1 MIISQYPVKMLV
13 FSLVAAFLIVPAG
26 GCARTV
32 STDPLEKQVAG
43 TPSDQVPLIPQ
54 KITVVSDLPV
64 PARMKIKKSISHS
77 YEGAGGRTVNYTYE
91 GWVDMRRVHRF
102 YLDQMPLSN
111 WQLLAN
117 NYDRGVYTLTF
128 QKGVETCTA
137 RIHKSLVL
145 STVVRLLIQKPQV
158 SR

>member
-1 MIISQYPVKMLV
+1 MISKDPLKMLV
-13 FSLVAAFLIVPAG
+13 FSLVAVFLVVLVG
-26 GCARTV
+26 GCAPTV

-64 PARMKIKKSISHS
+64 PARMKIKESISHS

-117 NYDRGVYTLTF
+117 NYDRGVYSLTF
-128 QKGVETCTA
+128 QKGAETCTV
-137 RIHKSLVL
+137 RIHKSLIT
-145 STVVRLLIQKPQV
+145 STVVQLLIQRPQV

>member
-1 MIISQYPVKMLV
+1 MISKDPLKMLV
-13 FSLVAAFLIVPAG
+13 FSLVAVFLVVLVG
-26 GCARTV
+26 GCAPTV

-128 QKGVETCTA
+128 QKGAETCTV
-137 RIHKSLVL
+137 RIQKSLVF
-145 STVVRLLIQKPQV
+145 STVAQLLIQRPQV